1 MLTLVYKYNINT
13 EKGITFPSLYLSI
26 NIYDKD
32 AYDLKLLYTLSKNR
46 YTVYVKST
54 LLIKTKFV

>member
-13 EKGITFPSLYLSI
+13 EKGITFPSLYLNI
-26 NIYDKD
+26 NIYAKD

>member
-13 EKGITFPSLYLSI
+13 EKGITFPSLYLNI